1 MKLKQ
6 VQTIETFAQGMFRQ
20 KDVLRNFAKFTG
32 KHLCQ
37 RLYFNK
43 FADLRLQLSLKRD
56 SVTGVF
62 LCIFG
67 KFLRTHFLTEHLLWL
82 LLKRKT
88 KLFPWPGWYVNDGG
102 FLGLCQFTR
111 HDPTI
116 HDPTMHDSCIN
127 YANMLTLYRDKS

>member
-43 FADLRLQLSLKRD
+43 FAGLRLQLSLKRD

-67 KFLRTHFLTEHLLWL
+67 KFLRTHFLTTPPVAASE
-82 LLKRKT
+82 T
-88 KLFPWPGWYVNDGG
+88 KNKIISVA
-102 FLGLCQFTR
+102 GLVC
-111 HDPTI
+111 
-116 HDPTMHDSCIN
+116 
-127 YANMLTLYRDKS
+127 